1 MFAKCISSSELISV
15 AKISRIINLSC
26 QNKLQIRYVH
36 SQVDKE
42 SFLPD
47 PYEQWFQYR
56 LYPEGDVCN
65 FYTCNHE
72 MWILFLVFVSV
83 ACVLAGIFA

>member
-1 MFAKCISSSELISV
+1 MQPEIILFIISASALII
-15 AKISRIINLSC
+15 ACGLLCHHKH
-26 QNKLQIRYVH
+26 VH
-36 SQVDKE
+36 SRVDSE

-83 ACVLAGIFA
+83 ACLLAGIFA

>member
-1 MFAKCISSSELISV
+1 MQPEIILFIISGTTF
-15 AKISRIINLSC
+15 IIACGLLC
-26 QNKLQIRYVH
+26 HHKHVH

-72 MWILFLVFVSV
+72 MLILFLVFVSA
-83 ACVLAGIFA
+83 ACLLAGIFA